1 MNSKQNA
8 EAIELTQGPSEESSD
23 TRCGTCQ
30 QEPSPTG
37 DEAPLSVLENAC
49 RYGAG
54 AEDGGED
61 GGEATPQ
68 VDSVVP
74 DEKAKAS
81 LPLSIDDNGARYASV
96 HPEIMDDQSCLVEP
110 QCSETPPGGL
120 VEWSAE
126 ITESVKGDNINNPI
140 VIESDREEDDGDA
153 EAARR
158 ASHCPTSPV
167 SDHTNSRNIGP
178 DGRARRKRKRILE
191 EDDDASRGDKI
202 RCRQSS
208 A

>member
-1 MNSKQNA
+1 VNSKQNT
-8 EAIELTQGPSEESSD
+8 EAIELTQGSSEESSD
-23 TRCGTCQ
+23 TRCGIYQ
-30 QEPSPTG
+30 QEPSPT
-37 DEAPLSVLENAC
+37 DDKAPLSVLENAC

-81 LPLSIDDNGARYASV
+81 LPLSIDDNDARCASV
-96 HPEIMDDQSCLVEP
+96 CLKITDDQSWLVEP
-110 QCSETPPGGL
+110 QCPETPPGGL
-120 VEWSAE
+120 AKWSAE
-126 ITESVKGDNINNPI
+126 ITESAEGHSINNPI
-140 VIESDREEDDGDA
+140 MIYSDNEEDDEDA

-167 SDHTNSRNIGP
+167 SDHTNSRSISP

-191 EDDDASRGDKI
+191 KDDDASRGDKI